1 MMKRSVWKSVLL
13 LGLFWTAAASAAWAQ
28 QPPSVASESDLVLAV
43 GDTVEIEVERH
54 EKYSG
59 LFPIEAEGTINHPLV
74 GPVAAKGL
82 TLEALQESLTEQFSR
97 YIRRPMLKVSLAEPE
112 EGSASRVGGPTVYL
126 MGEVRKP
133 GPYELT
139 PGMRLIQLIALSGGP
154 ILHPME
160 DHLGNIRST
169 GANLRNISIFRA
181 DGETV
186 QVDLEHIQQTG
197 DQSQNLVLEPG
208 DTVYVP
214 AGTRGEFTIL
224 GQVRYPGSYP
234 VKEKMNLMEAL
245 VEAGGFTRDGSLRNI
260 RIVRADSPDPQ
271 TFRVNL
277 WDTLKGGRL
286 EMIPE
291 IQAGDAI
298 FVEHTPFYHWERFVS
313 MIRGAAI
320 SSESVRVIRDFDE
333 RTGGRVYYR

>member
-1 MMKRSVWKSVLL
+1 M
-13 LGLFWTAAASAAWAQ
+13 
-28 QPPSVASESDLVLAV
+28 LAV
-43 GDTVEIEVERH
+43 GDTVKIEVERH
-54 EKYSG
+54 ERYSG
-59 LFPIEAEGTINHPLV
+59 LFRIEADGTIDHPLV
-74 GPVAAKGL
+74 GPVPARGL
-82 TLEALQESLTEQFSR
+82 TLEALQESLTEHFSR

-112 EGSASRVGGPTVYL
+112 PRSLSRPASPTVYL

-154 ILHPME
+154 IIHPME

-169 GANLRNISIFRA
+169 GANLRNISVFRA
-181 DGETV
+181 DGETI

-197 DQSQNLVLEPG
+197 DQSQNVVLEPG
-208 DTVYVP
+208 DTVHIP
-214 AGTRGEFTIL
+214 AGTQGEFTIL

-245 VEAGGFTRDGSLRNI
+245 VQAGGFTRDGSLRNI

-313 MIRGAAI
+313 GMRGAAI
-320 SSESVRVIRDFDE
+320 SSESVRLIRDFDE
-333 RTGGRVYYR
+333 RTGGTIYYR